1 MNIDKEWEK
10 KRSCFYNFKCILKI
24 RLYLIVANQ
33 HIRDLTLK
41 ISLKYKIWM
50 NYCFKFWDGFWV
62 WLGDVDWTRG
72 SACTSWLSP
81 GEQWTSLPHWP
92 AVQGAWFGQWKVCSS
107 DVCHFLLEALKS
119 SLCLSMIDLL
129 DGPIF
134 EEFSK
139 RQRKKYFVIHCGLI
153 RSLLVRHG
161 DAMSVSRH
169 QTSCLRW
176 CFSNQSFL
184 LLFDYSFNVTQAA
197 VITRVFSTVYH
208 SNSPVAGIQPS
219 DSVSVP
225 TLPTAVRWHPLT
237 GTGAFV
243 FFILVPRLYRP
254 SSQ

>member
-72 SACTSWLSP
+72 SACTSWLSL

-119 SLCLSMIDLL
+119 SLCLSMIPFPSATLFQD
-129 DGPIF
+129 
-134 EEFSK
+134 S
-139 RQRKKYFVIHCGLI
+139 
-153 RSLLVRHG
+153 S
-161 DAMSVSRH
+161 SVSWGH
-169 QTSCLRW
+169 ELQIWWGNPWAYFWWICSIICLRHW
-176 CFSNQSFL
+176 DFGILCYCSLRQPILSDTTLISRL
-184 LLFDYSFNVTQAA
+184 LK
-197 VITRVFSTVYH
+197 
-208 SNSPVAGIQPS
+208 
-219 DSVSVP
+219 
-225 TLPTAVRWHPLT
+225 PLE
-237 GTGAFV
+237 
-243 FFILVPRLYRP
+243 IKSL
-254 SSQ
+254 